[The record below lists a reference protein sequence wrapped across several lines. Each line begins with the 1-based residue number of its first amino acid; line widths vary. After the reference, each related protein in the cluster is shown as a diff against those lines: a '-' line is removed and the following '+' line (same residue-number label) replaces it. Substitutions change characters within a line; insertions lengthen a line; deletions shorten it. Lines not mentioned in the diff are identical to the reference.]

1 MWRSLRRCPSSSY
14 ASERARR
21 SCACWRAKCRGTR
34 ATSRGVIDPARY
46 AGVSGDLSFVD
57 GPDGPIVVKRA
68 LPKLKVAADWFAS
81 PERSA
86 VEAACLRVLA
96 EVLGQAAV
104 PRVLW
109 VDHAAHSFAMERLP
123 ERFIPWK
130 ARLLACDVNIQ
141 TAAQAGRLLGQLH
154 TRTQAR
160 SDLAEQFQDLTHLM
174 TLRIRPYHERVA
186 QRRPDL
192 AEAINSVI
200 ANMLRDRR
208 CLVHGDYSP
217 KNLLTDGTD
226 VVILDCEVAH
236 WGDPRFDIAFCLCH
250 LLLKIIHARG
260 CVDQMVQSADAYLA
274 AYRAEGLDVLDAEL
288 SRATGCLILA
298 RVIGDS
304 PVDYLDS
311 AELKAAALRLG
322 ERLLAAPVA
331 ADRYVQRALELRP

>member
-1 MWRSLRRCPSSSY
+1 M
-14 ASERARR
+14 
-21 SCACWRAKCRGTR
+21 
-34 ATSRGVIDPARY
+34 IDPARY

-86 VEAACLRVLA
+86 VEASCLQVLA
-96 EVLGQAAV
+96 EVLGQDAV

-109 VDHAAHSFAMERLP
+109 VDHAAHAFAMERLP
-123 ERFIPWK
+123 DRFIPWK
-130 ARLLACDVNIQ
+130 ARLLACDVDPR
-141 TAAQAGRLLGQLH
+141 TAEKAGRLLGQLH
-154 TRTQAR
+154 TRTR
-160 SDLAEQFQDLTHLM
+160 NRPELAAQFQDLTHLQ

-186 QRRPDL
+186 ERRPDL
-192 AEAINSVI
+192 AGAIHSVVERML
-200 ANMLRDRR
+200 ANRQ

-217 KNLLTDGTD
+217 KNLLTDGGD

-250 LLLKIIHARG
+250 LLLKIVHSRS
-260 CVDQMVQSADAYLA
+260 CVDEIVQSADAYLT
-274 AYRAEGLDVLDAEL
+274 AYDTEGLKVLDAEL

-311 AELKAAALRLG
+311 AELKAAALHLG
-322 ERLLAAPVA
+322 ESLLAAPVA
-331 ADRYVQRALELRP
+331 ADRFTQRALELRP

>member
-1 MWRSLRRCPSSSY
+1 MNIP
-14 ASERARR
+14 
-21 SCACWRAKCRGTR
+21 
-34 ATSRGVIDPARY
+34 PQY
-46 AGVSGDLSFVD
+46 AGVSGDVSFVD

-96 EVLGQAAV
+96 EVLGQPAV

-109 VDHAAHSFAMERLP
+109 IDQESHSFAMERLP
-123 ERFIPWK
+123 DRLIPWK
-130 ARLLACDVNIQ
+130 ARLLACDVDIQ
-141 TAAQAGRLLGQLH
+141 TARQAGRLLGQLH
-154 TRTQAR
+154 RRTQR
-160 SDLAEQFQDLTHLM
+160 RPELATQFHDVSHLR
-174 TLRIRPYHERVA
+174 TLRIQPYHERVA

-192 AEAINSVI
+192 ADAIKSVI
-200 ANMLRDRR
+200 DRMLTDRQ

-217 KNLLTDGTD
+217 KNLLTDGAE

-250 LLLKIIHARG
+250 LLLKIIHSTKCADQIAR
-260 CVDQMVQSADAYLA
+260 SAHGYLDAYSE
-274 AYRAEGLDVLDAEL
+274 EGLPVLDVEL

-322 ERLLAAPVA
+322 ENLLQTPVST
-331 ADRYVQRALELRP
+331 DEYVQRALELRP

>member
-1 MWRSLRRCPSSSY
+1 
-14 ASERARR
+14 
-21 SCACWRAKCRGTR
+21 
-34 ATSRGVIDPARY
+34 
-46 AGVSGDLSFVD
+46 
-57 GPDGPIVVKRA
+57 VVKRA

-86 VEAACLRVLA
+86 VEAACLQVLA

-109 VDHAAHSFAMERLP
+109 VDRDSHSFAMERLP
-123 ERFIPWK
+123 DRLIPWK
-130 ARLLACDVNIQ
+130 ARLLACDVDLR
-141 TAAQAGRLLGQLH
+141 TAEKAGRLLGQLH
-154 TRTQAR
+154 TRTQGR
-160 SDLAEQFQDLTHLM
+160 SDLATQFEDRSHLQ

-192 AEAINSVI
+192 ADAIIAVI
-200 ANMLRDRR
+200 ENMLRDRQ

-217 KNLLTDGTD
+217 KNLLADGSD
-226 VVILDCEVAH
+226 VIILDCEVAH

-250 LLLKIIHARG
+250 LLLKIVHSPSCSDEIAR
-260 CVDQMVQSADAYLA
+260 SADAYLA
-274 AYRAEGLDVLDAEL
+274 AYRAEGLAVLDAEL

-311 AELKAAALRLG
+311 AELKAAALHLG
-322 ERLLAAPVA
+322 ESLLQAPLAA
-331 ADRYVQRALELRP
+331 DGFTRRALELRP